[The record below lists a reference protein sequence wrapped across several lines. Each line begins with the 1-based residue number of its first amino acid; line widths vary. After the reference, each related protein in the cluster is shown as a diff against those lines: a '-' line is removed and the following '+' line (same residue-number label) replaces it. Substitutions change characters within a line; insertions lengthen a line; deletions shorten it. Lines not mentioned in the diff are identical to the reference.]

1 MPTYKVQ
8 RVIRDIERKGCV
20 RIKNNHGSHQ
30 KFMNPQNGNISI
42 VAVHEGRDLTQE
54 NVKDI
59 YKQLGLK
66 LDY

>member
-42 VAVHEGRDLTQE
+42 VAVHEGKDLTQE

>member
-30 KFMNPQNGNISI
+30 KFIGNGVGGKIRNGNNFGGFNGGVSRLQR
-42 VAVHEGRDLTQE
+42 RDGETCA
-54 NVKDI
+54 
-59 YKQLGLK
+59 GGA
-66 LDY
+66 

>member
-30 KFMNPQNGNISI
+30 KFLNPQNGNISI
-42 VAVHEGRDLTQE
+42 VAVHEGKDLTQE

>member
-1 MPTYKVQ
+1 MPKYKAKQVL
-8 RVIRDIERKGCV
+8 RDLEKKCELIPGK
-20 RIKNNHGSHQ
+20 KGSHQ

-42 VAVHEGRDLTQE
+42 VAVHEGKDLTQE